1 MFYSFQCVGL
11 APILL
16 TVSLAFYA
24 FNVILIT
31 IVSTI
36 FSNHSLQYI
45 EISLIVYIL
54 ILYPMTLH
62 LFILAVFCFYR
73 LYRIICITVMFLV
86 SKDSF
91 III

>member
-36 FSNHSLQYI
+36 FSNHSLQIYRNIIDSLYI
-45 EISLIVYIL
+45 DFVSYDITLIH
-54 ILYPMTLH
+54 PSSF
-62 LFILAVFCFYR
+62 LFL
-73 LYRIICITVMFLV
+73 
-86 SKDSF
+86 
-91 III
+91 